1 MRPVFKIIII
11 YEIVFFIFWNFLYY
25 SNPGVESWFKLEN
38 LTAVYTVL
46 STMALGF
53 GFIYVVFITAK
64 LTSMVKKIKSLKD
77 PRSNIK
83 LTNSFSKFYNIFN

>member
-11 YEIVFFIFWNFLYY
+11 YEIVFFIFWNILYY

-38 LTAVYTVL
+38 LTAAYIVL

-53 GFIYVVFITAK
+53 IFVYIIFITAK
-64 LTSMVKKIKSLKD
+64 LSGMLNKIKNLKD
-77 PRSNIK
+77 PRKN
-83 LTNSFSKFYNIFN
+83 F

>member
-1 MRPVFKIIII
+1 MRPVFKVIIV

-25 SNPGVESWFKLEN
+25 SNPDVESLFKLKN

-53 GFIYVVFITAK
+53 AFVYIVFITAK
-64 LTSMVKKIKSLKD
+64 LTGMVKKIKSLKD
-77 PRSNIK
+77 PRKNI
-83 LTNSFSKFYNIFN
+83 